1 MFDSRV
7 LDLSALKEVAPGPD
21 LAAVLAGIDPTMLN
35 GYARVIVMQ
44 AWQRQSSWA
53 SCQMYDVMTLVA
65 RSPECMVD
73 SAPELTKHFTEFASA
88 EIGAALTMSPGS
100 ADRELSF
107 AYELTERLPGTR
119 AALDAGRIDLAKAKE
134 IAAETASLSP
144 ELALQAEAFILPLA
158 PGLTKQQISRRL
170 RAKVLALDPDGA
182 EERRRRTTE
191 ERRVRFGTGCEGTGE
206 IGGYQLPLEGVAA
219 AEAFVKAVAKAIHD
233 EADGERTLTQ
243 IEADVYLNLL
253 QGHHL
258 DTHGVVP
265 KVELVAP
272 LETWLRLAADC
283 RVAGEATADHDA
295 PARDDGP
302 ADHADAADNDPA
314 TSNPAVSDPPTSGCA
329 PTSAGSAGSAGRA
342 GREPGEL
349 VGFGPV
355 PAEVLAE
362 IMKAAHA
369 GFEYSHTATHD
380 GAVVVHGRGAYRP
393 TKAQQEFVRAR
404 DRTCRQPGCLRP
416 GKRCDADHTMEH
428 RLGGPTCV
436 CNLATLCR
444 RHHRAKHEGRW
455 WWIQPEQGVFRV
467 RSPLGHRYERRPD
480 PVPGGGERHVG

>member
-1 MFDSRV
+1 MFDSEA
-7 LDLSALKEVAPGPD
+7 LDLSALKEAAPGPD

-53 SCQMYDVMTLVA
+53 SCQLYDVMTLVA
-65 RSPECMVD
+65 RSPECMAD
-73 SAPELTKHFTEFASA
+73 SPELTKHFTEFASA
-88 EIGAALTMSPGS
+88 EIGAALTLSPGS

-107 AYELTERLPGTR
+107 AYALTERLPGTR
-119 AALDAGRIDLAKAKE
+119 AVLDAGRIDLAKAKE

-144 ELALQAEAFILPLA
+144 ELAPQAEAFVLPLA

-182 EERRRRTTE
+182 AERRRRTIE
-191 ERRVRFGTGCEGTGE
+191 ERRVRFGPGCEGTGE
-206 IGGYQLPLEGVAA
+206 IGGDQLPLEGVAA

-243 IEADVYLNLL
+243 IEADVFLDLL

-258 DTHGVVP
+258 DTHGVIP

-272 LETWLRLAADC
+272 LETWLRLAAEG
-283 RVAGEATADHDA
+283 RVAGEATADHDP
-295 PARDDGP
+295 PARDDG
-302 ADHADAADNDPA
+302 HARHSDAAA
-314 TSNPAVSDPPTSGCA
+314 A
-329 PTSAGSAGSAGRA
+329 RA
-342 GREPGEL
+342 GRDPGEL

-380 GAVVVHGRGAYRP
+380 GAVVVHGRGSYRP

-416 GKRCDADHTMEH
+416 GERCDADHTMEH

-467 RSPLGHRYERRPD
+467 QSPLGHRYERRPD